1 MGKAIVLRKY
11 GDTDHLKL
19 EDIEV
24 KKPNKDELLLKQTA
38 IAVHFHDIYVRT
50 GLYKTLTLP
59 GIPGLEAVGVV
70 EEIGKDVSDF
80 SPGDKVGYID
90 RNYGAYAT
98 HRVIK

>member
-11 GDTDHLKL
+11 GDTDQLKL
-19 EDIEV
+19 EDVEV

-59 GIPGLEAVGVV
+59 GIPGLEA
-70 EEIGKDVSDF
+70 
-80 SPGDKVGYID
+80 
-90 RNYGAYAT
+90 RCC
-98 HRVIK
+98 